1 MIKWLKNLFGVGR
14 PKEVTVHIKHEITL
28 HVEPLHVFVD
38 GPERTA
44 RPADQPAS
52 SERPQGQQEGSES
65 SSKTQVYTDD
75 DRLAELSDRLKQ
87 KTFKT
92 PSVDFGKSGDDR

>member
-38 GPERTA
+38 GPERTTGSA
-44 RPADQPAS
+44 NQSAS
-52 SERPQGQQEGSES
+52 SERPQDQQEGSEGS
-65 SSKTQVYTDD
+65 PKAQVYTDD
-75 DRLAELSDRLKQ
+75 DRLADLSDRLNQ

-92 PSVDFGKSGDDR
+92 PSVNFGKSGDDR